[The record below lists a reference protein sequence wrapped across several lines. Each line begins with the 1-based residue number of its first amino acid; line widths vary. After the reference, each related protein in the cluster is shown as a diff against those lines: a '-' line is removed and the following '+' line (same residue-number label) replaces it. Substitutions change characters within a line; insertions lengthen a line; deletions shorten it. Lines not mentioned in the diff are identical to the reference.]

1 MVKKIPKLEVKCLCA
16 TGAWCYRLRPHCIW
30 PHKIMAPHAPPQKNK
45 GTGCA
50 SGHNWPQSNQPQL
63 PSTVIGFRAINK
75 TAIIKFE
82 QAPACPWHCLSLQ
95 FICPVS
101 YSFGCDE
108 RIRTAVI
115 NNVTHLML
123 WIVYSH
129 KTIVTRAAT
138 RSSNDEEEKMSVK
151 FLSCQVVSTYT

>member
-1 MVKKIPKLEVKCLCA
+1 
-16 TGAWCYRLRPHCIW
+16 
-30 PHKIMAPHAPPQKNK
+30 MAPHAPPQENK

-75 TAIIKFE
+75 AAIIKFE
-82 QAPACPWHCLSLQ
+82 QAPACPRHCLSLQ
-95 FICPVS
+95 FICWVS

-108 RIRTAVI
+108 WIRTAVI

-123 WIVYSH
+123 WIACSH
-129 KTIVTRAAT
+129 RTNVTRAAT
-138 RSSNDEEEKMSVK
+138 RSPKGEEMSVK
-151 FLSCQVVSTYT
+151 FGSCQIVSTHSKRKCVVDRKTLENI

>member
-1 MVKKIPKLEVKCLCA
+1 M
-16 TGAWCYRLRPHCIW
+16 
-30 PHKIMAPHAPPQKNK
+30 HAPPQKNK

-75 TAIIKFE
+75 AAIIKFE

-95 FICPVS
+95 FIHRVS

-108 RIRTAVI
+108 WMRTAVI
-115 NNVTHLML
+115 NSVIHPML
-123 WIVYSH
+123 CVVYSCRTSVTQAAAGVVERWRSGRENVKVFAH
-129 KTIVTRAAT
+129 IRKYVVVKCWQKKMLEGLQIWATKRGKHIVNSLT
-138 RSSNDEEEKMSVK
+138 
-151 FLSCQVVSTYT
+151 L